1 MKICEI
7 KNNVPSMTARS
18 SYQVLVQKTY
28 GIEETQR
35 SPKRDQDEI
44 RVFGSD
50 LALEP
55 TQWRK
60 RSHEIITIGVRK
72 SDYSLETSGLN
83 E

>member
-18 SYQVLVQKTY
+18 PYQVLVQKME

-55 TQWRK
+55 TQWQK
-60 RSHEIITIGVRK
+60 RVHEVNAIGVRR
-72 SDYSLETSGLN
+72 SELPPGTTGLN
-83 E
+83 G